1 MELVWGLFISS
12 LPTRSASK
20 AWSSRGD
27 QQNAHR
33 QILQQLE
40 TLRKEKADAKG
51 EYPPNPPFKCIDTH
65 ACLQKRL
72 SIQFPSQSI
81 NKKIEDFLLTRIG
94 YLVHVI
100 VLVDSSEQSL
110 WLFLVEEDFH
120 SLVEKRKDRE
130 WTKMYGGFMPRI
142 ERRPQPLHRWHTLK
156 KKCIFYLFRYSKDS
170 QNQEYLDWSIAF
182 PPLPLNPVASL
193 KWRREK

>member
-51 EYPPNPPFKCIDTH
+51 EYPPNPP
-65 ACLQKRL
+65 L
-72 SIQFPSQSI
+72 
-81 NKKIEDFLLTRIG
+81 
-94 YLVHVI
+94 
-100 VLVDSSEQSL
+100 
-110 WLFLVEEDFH
+110 
-120 SLVEKRKDRE
+120 
-130 WTKMYGGFMPRI
+130 KMYWYARLFAKKAI
-142 ERRPQPLHRWHTLK
+142 NEISYQENQP
-156 KKCIFYLFRYSKDS
+156 
-170 QNQEYLDWSIAF
+170 
-182 PPLPLNPVASL
+182 
-193 KWRREK
+193 